1 MHLFTQAQQE
11 VWELESGAWRP
22 AATSSGFEPVST
34 RQGHAAAEG
43 LAAADLQ
50 QLLCLPQHAQ
60 DAAALYPPEFRFDP
74 ERGQPLQATALP
86 AAQAPWVPAFGH
98 APQLR
103 PSDISGLR
111 QTPQPLR
118 LAGLAQRQPTDSA
131 DHLLKAPAAG
141 DFEFFSVPAGTAVPV
156 LLALEPGKGLLY
168 AWLPASLQWALLS
181 HAQEH
186 LLAYCQ
192 QARGASWRAEVSL
205 EGDGLSRLF
214 VPTEEG
220 LACITPDVPGLAF
233 AVSYVGQSPAIG
245 SPIQW
250 MGQIW
255 APLRAAD
262 GSVQV
267 VCCDLQGQAGTG
279 VTLDASAV
287 STDFGA
293 MQTPVADA
301 RRAMWLSDAGRLVLN
316 RRSSGG
322 VDAVFL
328 PWPEDLAPAF
338 EFGAPYL
345 ASNGDLWQLCR
356 NAGQRSYEYLS
367 LTSAMEARMPALQ
380 PRMSTGSVNFRFAQ
394 RQRTAPWEEPEQGHD
409 GAEVDIVL
417 PMLES
422 TASEHI
428 LGLRLENTS
437 GLAGMLRSTERMRAA
452 LVLDEGT
459 RQTAFFLLN
468 VSMPWRLRWF
478 VHGGV
483 LWAFHA
489 QWQQIHGWELQA

>member
-1 MHLFTQAQQE
+1 ML
-11 VWELESGAWRP
+11 
-22 AATSSGFEPVST
+22 T
-34 RQGHAAAEG
+34 RQGHAAASG
-43 LAAADLQ
+43 LSPADLQ
-50 QLLCLPQHAQ
+50 LLLCLPSRTG
-60 DAAALYPPEFRFDP
+60 DAAALFPPEFRFDP
-74 ERGQPLQATALP
+74 ELGQPLQAAPAPAL
-86 AAQAPWVPAFGH
+86 QQPWIPAFGH
-98 APQLR
+98 APQR
-103 PSDISGLR
+103 PSDVSGLR
-111 QTPQPLR
+111 QTAQPLQ
-118 LAGLAQRQPTDSA
+118 LTGLAQRQPTDSA
-131 DHLLKAPAAG
+131 DHLIRPPAAG
-141 DFEFFSVPAGTAVPV
+141 DFEFFSVRAGTAVAV

-168 AWLPASLQWALLS
+168 AWLPASQQWALLT

-186 LLAYCQ
+186 LLAYSQ
-192 QARGASWRAEVSL
+192 QTRGVSWRAEASTDA
-205 EGDGLSRLF
+205 GGCSRLF

-233 AVSYVGQSPAIG
+233 AVSYAGQVPAIG

-255 APLRAAD
+255 APLRAGA
-262 GSVQV
+262 GAVQF
-267 VCCDLQGQAGTG
+267 VCCDLQGVPGDG
-279 VTLDASAV
+279 VTLDVAALPV
-287 STDFGA
+287 HMGA

-316 RRSSGG
+316 RRTTGG

-328 PWPEDLAPAF
+328 PWPADLAPAF
-338 EFGAPYL
+338 DFGAPYL
-345 ASNGDLWQLCR
+345 ASNGELWQLCR

-367 LTSAMEARMPALQ
+367 LTSSLEARMPALQ
-380 PRMSTGSVNFRFAQ
+380 PRMSTGGVNFRFAQ

-409 GAEVDIVL
+409 GAEVEIVL
-417 PMLES
+417 PMVES
-422 TASEHI
+422 TASQNI

-459 RQTAFFLLN
+459 RQTAFFLVN
-468 VSMPWRLRWF
+468 VAMPWRLRWF

-489 QWQQIHGWELQA
+489 QLQQIHGWELQA